1 MKGGRVADSTAGT
14 AGVIVN
20 GMVSHRNFA
29 CRSREYVDLD
39 SGTGFVNEFIVKAD
53 GSDIL
58 AKEFAKSGWWT
69 LRAQRS

>member
-14 AGVIVN
+14 AGVIAN
-20 GMVSHRNFA
+20 GMVRHRTFA

-58 AKEFAKSGWWT
+58 AKEFAKSGWRT
-69 LRAQRS
+69 LRARRS

>member
-1 MKGGRVADSTAGT
+1 
-14 AGVIVN
+14 
-20 GMVSHRNFA
+20 MVSHRNFA

-39 SGTGFVNEFIVKAD
+39 SGTGFVNEFIVNAD

>member
-1 MKGGRVADSTAGT
+1 MTGGRVADSTAGT
-14 AGVIVN
+14 AGVIAS

-53 GSDIL
+53 GSDLL
-58 AKEFAKSGWWT
+58 AKEFAKSGWRT
-69 LRAQRS
+69 LRARRS